1 MSDTETPTPGLSLLA
16 IIENLLFVADE
27 PVTVARLAQ
36 ATETSAEQIE
46 AALAA
51 LNADGAERGLRL
63 QRKGDKLQLVTH
75 PDAAPVIERFLGLEA
90 TSKLSAA
97 ALETLAVVAY
107 QQPCTRAQIEAVR
120 GVNCDSVLKNLLS
133 KGLIEELGRLET
145 VGHPILYGTTFEFLQ
160 HFGLN
165 NLTEL
170 PPLLPAEAE
179 TMEALAAQD
188 QPQTDESSAPSPET
202 SPVAQPQ
209 MPQVEDQTPPSTE
222 PPAPDNSPDRQA

>member
-1 MSDTETPTPGLSLLA
+1 MSDAETLKPGLSLLA
-16 IIENLLFVADE
+16 IIENLLYVADE

-36 ATETSAEQIE
+36 ATETSVEQIE

-51 LNADGAERGLRL
+51 FNADGAGRGLRL

-75 PDAAPVIERFLGLEA
+75 PDAAPIIERFLGLEA

-97 ALETLAVVAY
+97 SLETLAVIAY

-133 KGLIEELGRLET
+133 KGLIEEMGRLET

-160 HFGLN
+160 HFGLT

-170 PPLLPAEAE
+170 PPLLPAETE
-179 TMEALAAQD
+179 TMEALGQSNAGPASEGEH
-188 QPQTDESSAPSPET
+188 PQAPNTNDPADLSPN
-202 SPVAQPQ
+202 PLPC
-209 MPQVEDQTPPSTE
+209 
-222 PPAPDNSPDRQA
+222 